1 MVTSFPRRPWLL
13 ALPLL
18 GVVLLAACH
27 PKVTDPNDPKFVVAE
42 MPGWTIS
49 RGDLNHRLDEFTK
62 GKQIP
67 PGGLSGPQKAAVE
80 TAVLRSMVL
89 EKLLVARA
97 ESKNFKDLDKD
108 EADALG
114 QIKGRFPTDQAF
126 KDKLSQSGVT
136 EDELKKRIHDQVLV
150 QKLFEAEAL
159 HNPDPTD
166 QDVTDFYNGHKEMF
180 NIPPKVRASRV
191 LVMVPESSTPEQ
203 KAAKKKIIDAARARV
218 AKGEE
223 FSKVAMQ
230 MSEDRDSAPKGG
242 DIGFFQRGENEPG
255 FDEVA
260 FASKVGVL
268 SPVFLTPLGYQFIE
282 ITDTRPQG
290 VLPLVDARS
299 AILDNLGRAKVA
311 QQEHDYVDQVLKSSN
326 VKYNISLTEPPADA
340 SAPPDG
346 APPTSEESAPASAN
360 DSSAPATVPPQGTPV
375 TNAAPG
381 GP

>member
-1 MVTSFPRRPWLL
+1 MVLSLRRLLCSL

-18 GVVLLAACH
+18 GAVFLAGCH
-27 PKVTDPNDPKFVVAE
+27 PKVTDPHDPNFVVAE
-42 MPGWTIS
+42 TPDWSIT
-49 RGDLNHRLDEFTK
+49 RGELDHERDAFLK
-62 GKQIP
+62 EKQVQA
-67 PGGLSGPQKAAVE
+67 GQLGNTQMAAIE
-80 TAVLRSMVL
+80 TAVLRNMVL
-89 EKLLVARA
+89 EKLLLARA
-97 ESKNFKDLDKD
+97 ATKNFTDVDKD

-114 QIKGRFPTDQAF
+114 KIKGRFPSDQVFA
-126 KDKLSQSGVT
+126 DKLKQSGVT
-136 EDELKKRIHDQVLV
+136 EDELKKRIHEQVLIE
-150 QKLFEAEAL
+150 KLFEAEAV
-159 HNPDPTD
+159 HDPEPTEPE
-166 QDVTDFYNGHKEMF
+166 VEAFYDGHKNLF